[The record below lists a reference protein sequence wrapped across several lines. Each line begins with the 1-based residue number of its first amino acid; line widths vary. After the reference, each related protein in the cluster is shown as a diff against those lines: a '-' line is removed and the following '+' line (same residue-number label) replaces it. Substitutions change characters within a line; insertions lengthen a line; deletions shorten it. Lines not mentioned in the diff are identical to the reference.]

1 MVRILSM
8 KRRLES
14 GFGRLVILTGVIL
27 LLIAGLAAAPPA
39 ERAPMKNQRQRCRE
53 LGITIGVLPP
63 GPLNAITDVD
73 GVRVG
78 HRTLMK
84 AGQVCTGVTAILP
97 HGDNIFQQKVP
108 AAIVVGNGFGKLVG
122 VTQVREL
129 GLLESPI
136 LLTNTLSTFAAADA
150 VVAHMLQQP
159 GNEKVRSINPV
170 VGECND
176 GFLND
181 IRAQHVKRAD
191 VVKALTEARTGAV
204 TEGCVGAGTGTR
216 CLGWKGG
223 IGTASRQLPEKIG
236 GYTVGIL
243 VQTNFN
249 GILSV
254 AGAPVGRKLGRYYLK
269 EISEGER
276 DEDRGSCM
284 VVVATDAPV
293 DARQLERLGK
303 RALLGLAAV
312 GSPMTH
318 GSGDYVISFSS
329 DPRLRTLHEPKGS
342 VEQRPRLRDDAL
354 SPMFQAVREATEE
367 AVLNSI
373 FMATTTRGH
382 QGREVEAIPLQ
393 RVVEICREHGVL
405 GN

>member
-1 MVRILSM
+1 M
-8 KRRLES
+8 E
-14 GFGRLVILTGVIL
+14 
-27 LLIAGLAAAPPA
+27 
-39 ERAPMKNQRQRCRE
+39 NQRQRCRE
-53 LGITIGVLPP
+53 LGITIGVLPT
-63 GPLNAITDVD
+63 GPLNAITDVS

-78 HRTLMK
+78 HQTLVEGE
-84 AGQVCTGVTAILP
+84 AVRTGVTAVLP

-108 AAIVVGNGFGKLVG
+108 AAVVVGNGFGKLVG

-136 LLTNTLSTFAAADA
+136 VLTNTLSTFMAADA
-150 VVAHMLQQP
+150 VVAHTLKQS

-176 GFLND
+176 GYLND
-181 IRAQHVKRAD
+181 IRAQRVTGAD
-191 VVKALTEARTGAV
+191 VVKAISEARTGAV
-204 TEGCVGAGTGTR
+204 AEGCVGAGTGTR
-216 CLGWKGG
+216 CMGWKGG
-223 IGTASRQLPEKIG
+223 MGTASRQLPQGIG
-236 GYTVGIL
+236 GYTVGVL

-254 AGAPVGRKLGRYYLK
+254 NGAPVGRKLGRYYLK
-269 EISEGER
+269 ELKPGEQ
-276 DEDRGSCM
+276 DKDRGSCM
-284 VVVATDAPV
+284 VVVATNAPV
-293 DARQLERLGK
+293 DARQLGRLGK

-329 DPRLRTLHEPKGS
+329 EPGLRTTHTGGDP
-342 VEQRPRLRDDAL
+342 VEQRQRLRDDAL
-354 SPMFQAVREATEE
+354 SPLFQAVKEATEE

-373 FMATTTRGH
+373 FMATTTRGFR
-382 QGREVEAIPLQ
+382 GRELAAIPLE

-405 GN
+405 GK

>member
-1 MVRILSM
+1 M
-8 KRRLES
+8 E
-14 GFGRLVILTGVIL
+14 
-27 LLIAGLAAAPPA
+27 
-39 ERAPMKNQRQRCRE
+39 NQRQRCRE
-53 LGITIGVLPP
+53 LGITIGVLPT
-63 GPLNAITDVD
+63 GPLNAITDVS

-78 HRTLMK
+78 HQTLVEGE
-84 AGQVCTGVTAILP
+84 AVRTGVTAVLP

-108 AAIVVGNGFGKLVG
+108 AAVVVGNGFGKLVG
-122 VTQVREL
+122 VTQIREL

-136 LLTNTLSTFAAADA
+136 VLTNTLSTFMAADA
-150 VVAHMLQQP
+150 VVAHTLKQS

-176 GFLND
+176 GYLND
-181 IRAQHVKRAD
+181 IRAQRVTGAD
-191 VVKALTEARTGAV
+191 VVKAISEARTGAV
-204 TEGCVGAGTGTR
+204 AEGCVGAGTGTR
-216 CLGWKGG
+216 CMGWKGG
-223 IGTASRQLPEKIG
+223 MGTASRQLPQGIG
-236 GYTVGIL
+236 GYTVGVL

-254 AGAPVGRKLGRYYLK
+254 NGAPVGRKLGRYYLK
-269 EISEGER
+269 ELKPGEQ
-276 DEDRGSCM
+276 DKDRGSCM
-284 VVVATDAPV
+284 VVVATNAPV
-293 DARQLERLGK
+293 DARQLGRLGK

-329 DPRLRTLHEPKGS
+329 EPGLRTTHTGGDP

-354 SPMFQAVREATEE
+354 SPLFQAVKEATEE

-373 FMATTTRGH
+373 FMATTTRGFR
-382 QGREVEAIPLQ
+382 GRELAAIPLE

-405 GN
+405 GK

>member
-1 MVRILSM
+1 MSCYVRLLVTLGLLLCTAPVVSAQST
-8 KRRLES
+8 LES
-14 GFGRLVILTGVIL
+14 S
-27 LLIAGLAAAPPA
+27 
-39 ERAPMKNQRQRCRE
+39 PMKTQRQRCRE

-63 GPLNAITDVD
+63 GQLNAITDVA

-78 HRTLMK
+78 HRTLLET
-84 AGQVCTGVTAILP
+84 GQVCTGVTAILP
-97 HGDNIFQQKVP
+97 HGENVFQQKVP

-136 LLTNTLSTFAAADA
+136 VLTNTLSTFAAADA
-150 VVAHMLQQP
+150 LVAHMLEQP

-181 IRAQHVKRAD
+181 IRARHVKRSD
-191 VVKALTEARTGAV
+191 VVKALTEARSGAV
-204 TEGCVGAGTGTR
+204 AEGCVGAGTGTR

-223 IGTASRQLPEKIG
+223 IGTASRQLPAKIG
-236 GYTVGIL
+236 GYTVGVL

-249 GILSV
+249 GILSI
-254 AGAPVGRKLGRYYLK
+254 AGAPVGKKLGRYYLK
-269 EISEGER
+269 EVSEGER

-284 VVVATDAPV
+284 IVVATDAPL

-303 RALLGLAAV
+303 RALLGLAGV

-329 DPRLRTLHEPKGS
+329 HPRLRTLHMGKDA
-342 VEQRPRLRDDAL
+342 VEERPRLRDDAL
-354 SPMFQAVREATEE
+354 SPMFQAAREATEE

-373 FMATTTRGH
+373 FMATTTRGQ

-405 GN
+405 GK

>member
-1 MVRILSM
+1 MLNMFSAERRSVNGGRKLVAAISLVAMVGM
-8 KRRLES
+8 
-14 GFGRLVILTGVIL
+14 GFAAEPEKGRL
-27 LLIAGLAAAPPA
+27 
-39 ERAPMKNQRQRCRE
+39 PMETPRQRCRE

-63 GPLNAITDVD
+63 GPGNAITDVS

-78 HRTLMK
+78 HQTLVD
-84 AGQVCTGVTAILP
+84 GDQIRTGVTAILP
-97 HGDNIFQQKVP
+97 HGENVFQQKVP

-136 LLTNTLSTFAAADA
+136 VLTNTLSTFAAADA
-150 VVAHMLQQP
+150 VVAHTLKQP
-159 GNEKVRSINPV
+159 GNEKVRSVNPV

-181 IRAQHVKRAD
+181 IRAQHVSGSD
-191 VVKALTEARTGAV
+191 VVKAIAAARTGPVA
-204 TEGCVGAGTGTR
+204 EGCVGAGTGTR

-223 IGTASRQLPEKIG
+223 IGTASRRLPDKIG
-236 GYTVGIL
+236 GYTVGVL

-269 EISEGER
+269 EITIGEA
-276 DEDRGSCM
+276 DKDRGSCM

-318 GSGDYVISFSS
+318 GSGDYVISFSC
-329 DPRLRTLHEPKGS
+329 DPRLRTAHEGIDS
-342 VEQRPRLRDDAL
+342 VAQRPRLRDDAL
-354 SPMFQAVREATEE
+354 SPLFQAVRESTEE

-382 QGREVEAIPLQ
+382 RGRQVEAIPLQ
-393 RVVEICREHGVL
+393 RVKEICREHGVL
-405 GN
+405 SD

>member
-1 MVRILSM
+1 MIRIFFPGHEWPGRKVVAVIVLAVATSGIAAGPVA
-8 KRRLES
+8 RRK
-14 GFGRLVILTGVIL
+14 
-27 LLIAGLAAAPPA
+27 
-39 ERAPMKNQRQRCRE
+39 PMENQRQRCRE
-53 LGITIGVLPP
+53 LGITIGVLPT
-63 GPLNAITDVD
+63 GPLNAITDVS

-78 HRTLMK
+78 HQTLVEGE
-84 AGQVCTGVTAILP
+84 AVRTGVTAVLP

-108 AAIVVGNGFGKLVG
+108 AAVVVGNGFGKLVG
-122 VTQVREL
+122 VTQIREL

-136 LLTNTLSTFAAADA
+136 VLTNTLSTFMAADA
-150 VVAHMLQQP
+150 VVAHTLKQS

-176 GFLND
+176 GYLND
-181 IRAQHVKRAD
+181 IRAQRVTAAD
-191 VVKALTEARTGAV
+191 VVKAISEARTGVVA
-204 TEGCVGAGTGTR
+204 EGCVGAGTGTR
-216 CLGWKGG
+216 CMGWKGG
-223 IGTASRQLPEKIG
+223 MGTASRQLPQGIG
-236 GYTVGIL
+236 GYTVGVL

-254 AGAPVGRKLGRYYLK
+254 NGAPVGRKLGRYYLK
-269 EISEGER
+269 ELKPGEQ
-276 DEDRGSCM
+276 DKDRGSCM
-284 VVVATDAPV
+284 VVVATNAPV
-293 DARQLERLGK
+293 DARQLGRLGK

-329 DPRLRTLHEPKGS
+329 EPGLRTTHTGGDP

-354 SPMFQAVREATEE
+354 SPLFQAVKEATEE

-373 FMATTTRGH
+373 FMATTTRGFR
-382 QGREVEAIPLQ
+382 GRELAAIPLE

-405 GN
+405 GK

>member
-1 MVRILSM
+1 MV
-8 KRRLES
+8 
-14 GFGRLVILTGVIL
+14 VAV
-27 LLIAGLAAAPPA
+27 GLAAPPKA
-39 ERAPMKNQRQRCRE
+39 GRSAVENQRQRCDE
-53 LGITIGVLPP
+53 LGITIGVLPV
-63 GPLNAITDVD
+63 GPLNSITDVS

-78 HRTLMK
+78 HRTLVE
-84 AGQVCTGVTAILP
+84 GDQIRTGVTAILP
-97 HGDNIFQQKVP
+97 HGENVFQQKVP

-136 LLTNTLSTFAAADA
+136 VLTNTLSTFAAADA
-150 VVAHMLQQP
+150 VVAHTLKQP
-159 GNEKVRSINPV
+159 GNEKVRSVNPV

-181 IRAQHVKRAD
+181 IRAQRIGRSD
-191 VVKALTEARTGAV
+191 VVKAIAAARTGAV
-204 TEGCVGAGTGTR
+204 AEGCVGAGTGTR

-223 IGTASRQLPEKIG
+223 IGTASRRLPEKIG
-236 GYTVGIL
+236 GYTIGVL
-243 VQTNFN
+243 VQSNFN

-254 AGAPVGRKLGRYYLK
+254 GGAPVGRKLGRYYLK
-269 EISEGER
+269 EIVEGEA
-276 DEDRGSCM
+276 DQDRGSCM
-284 VVVATDAPV
+284 VVVATDAPI

-329 DPRLRTLHEPKGS
+329 HPDLRTAHQGDRQ
-342 VEQRPRLRDDAL
+342 VEERPRLRDDAL
-354 SPMFQAVREATEE
+354 SPLFQAVREATEE

-373 FMATTTRGH
+373 FMATTTRGQ

-393 RVVEICREHGVL
+393 RVLEICREHGVL
-405 GN
+405 HD

>member
-1 MVRILSM
+1 
-8 KRRLES
+8 
-14 GFGRLVILTGVIL
+14 
-27 LLIAGLAAAPPA
+27 
-39 ERAPMKNQRQRCRE
+39 MKNQRQRCRE

-63 GPLNAITDVD
+63 GPLNAITDVA

-78 HRTLMK
+78 HRTLVE
-84 AGQVCTGVTAILP
+84 AGQVCTGVTAIVP

-136 LLTNTLSTFAAADA
+136 VLTNTLSTFAAADA

-181 IRAQHVKRAD
+181 IRAQRVKRAD
-191 VVKALTEARTGAV
+191 VVKALTEARSGAV
-204 TEGCVGAGTGTR
+204 AEGCVGAGTGTR

-223 IGTASRQLPEKIG
+223 IGTASRRLPKKIG
-236 GYTVGIL
+236 GYTVGVL

-249 GILSV
+249 GILTV

-284 VVVATDAPV
+284 VVVATDAPL

-303 RALLGLAAV
+303 RALLGLAGV
-312 GSPMTH
+312 GSSMTH

-329 DPRLRTLHEPKGS
+329 DPRVRTAHEGTGS

-373 FMATTTRGH
+373 FMATTMRGYRD
-382 QGREVEAIPLQ
+382 REVEAIPLQ

>member
-1 MVRILSM
+1 
-8 KRRLES
+8 
-14 GFGRLVILTGVIL
+14 
-27 LLIAGLAAAPPA
+27 
-39 ERAPMKNQRQRCRE
+39 MKNQRQRCRE

-63 GPLNAITDVD
+63 GPLNAITDVA

-78 HRTLMK
+78 HRTLVE
-84 AGQVCTGVTAILP
+84 AGQVCTGVTAIVP

-136 LLTNTLSTFAAADA
+136 VLTNTLSTFAAADA

-181 IRAQHVKRAD
+181 IRAQRVKRAD
-191 VVKALTEARTGAV
+191 VVKALTEARPGAV
-204 TEGCVGAGTGTR
+204 AEGCVGAGTGTR

-223 IGTASRQLPEKIG
+223 IGTASRQLPKKIG
-236 GYTVGIL
+236 GYTVGVL

-249 GILSV
+249 GILTV

-269 EISEGER
+269 EISEGEK
-276 DEDRGSCM
+276 DEDRGSCL
-284 VVVATDAPV
+284 VVVATDAPL

-303 RALLGLAAV
+303 RALLGLAGV
-312 GSPMTH
+312 GSSMTH

-329 DPRLRTLHEPKGS
+329 DPRVRTAHEGTGS

-373 FMATTTRGH
+373 FMATTMRGYRD
-382 QGREVEAIPLQ
+382 REVEAIPLQ

-405 GN
+405 DK